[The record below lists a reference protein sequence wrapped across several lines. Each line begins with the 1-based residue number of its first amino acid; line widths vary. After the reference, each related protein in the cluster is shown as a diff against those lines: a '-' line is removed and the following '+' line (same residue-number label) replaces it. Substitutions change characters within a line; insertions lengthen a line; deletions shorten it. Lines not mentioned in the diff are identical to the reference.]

1 MFDFGTRAVRTLR
14 QRGLRQFCRDGGL
27 LTAETF
33 LSPRVGPIF
42 KSRALQEE
50 SLTEICD
57 ASRAFFEYYD
67 DGESYTL
74 NLPTTPHGYSG
85 KVLEEMRETYASGMT
100 IDAPFV
106 CELYKIDLVGP
117 EAVAVSDDGYVFENA
132 LESSKRLT
140 TGCLRAIAEGTLP
153 VYSRWTDPSRSFDT
167 VVSLVGPWT
176 NNYTH
181 WFQDYLTRLEGME
194 WYHSRTNVDPKLLIP
209 ATASAWM
216 RDALRAMGYDSERWV
231 EWKGGRVRAD
241 RLIVPSVR
249 REARSRA
256 PNRRIVY
263 SPTGIRWV
271 RDRILDG
278 IESTVTRPH
287 SNRIYISR
295 SNALTRRVVNEDA
308 VMDCLSEWG
317 FECYRPE
324 ELSFA
329 EQVTLFSNANAIV
342 SPHGSGL
349 MNQIFADDAAVIE
362 LMGKKQTIT
371 SPATEYFYAELL
383 GHDYACV
390 PGEAV
395 GADLRTDVSGLEI
408 VLEKL
413 LGSRE
418 PRR

>member
-1 MFDFGTRAVRTLR
+1 MSGFGTRAVRALR
-14 QRGLRQFCRDGGL
+14 QRGLEQFCRDGAIL
-27 LTAETF
+27 AAETV
-33 LSPRVGPIF
+33 LSPRLGPIF
-42 KSRALQEE
+42 ESRALREE
-50 SLTEICD
+50 DLFDIC
-57 ASRAFFEYYD
+57 ATSGTFFEYYD
-67 DGESYTL
+67 DRESYTL

-85 KVLEEMRETYASGMT
+85 KVQEEMRETYASGMT
-100 IDAPFV
+100 INAPFV
-106 CELYKIDLVGP
+106 CELYNVDLVGP

-140 TGCLRAIAEGTLP
+140 TGCLRAIAEGKLP
-153 VYSRWTDPSRSFDT
+153 VYSRRIDPSRSLDA

-181 WFQDYLTRLEGME
+181 WFQDYLTRLEGLE
-194 WYHSRTNVDPKLLIP
+194 WYRSRTDVDPKLLIP
-209 ATASAWM
+209 ATASTWM
-216 RDALRAMGYDSERWV
+216 LDALRATGYGPDQWV
-231 EWKGGRVRAD
+231 EWEGSRVRAD

-249 REARSRA
+249 REKRSRA

-263 SPTGIRWV
+263 SPTGICWV

-278 IESTVTRPH
+278 VEPTTTSPH
-287 SNRIYISR
+287 SDRIYISR
-295 SNALTRRVVNEDA
+295 SNALARRVVNEDD
-308 VMDCLSEWG
+308 VMALLSDWG
-317 FECYRPE
+317 FDCYCPE

-329 EQVTLFSNANAIV
+329 EQVTLFSNADAIV

-371 SPATEYFYAELL
+371 SPATEYYYAELL

-408 VLEKL
+408 VLKKILE
-413 LGSRE
+413 GQ
-418 PRR
+418 